1 MLKLLS
7 ANRRWLGMASVIG
20 GAGLILC
27 HYIDYGYTSHLAFPD
42 HGIVGIAL
50 VVLGGFL
57 GVGKPGAKLKT

>member
-1 MLKLLS
+1 
-7 ANRRWLGMASVIG
+7 MASVIT

-27 HYIDYGYTSHLAFPD
+27 HYIDYGYTSHLAIPD